1 MKKKAGLTIRLIKPP
16 GPARGLAPRSARAA
30 RRGSRMGAF
39 LRGRQSRPYCRAFRG
54 IHPDT
59 ACRAPQ
65 EASCRNRDLKIGA
78 LSIESCFRTKRLIC
92 SLGLIFFLS
101 FLLHPSVQ
109 GQPLTPKGEELK
121 KNDSSIQ
128 KLVARLSLPDEPVSR
143 EGAGILIVQ
152 APGERYRLP
161 FRLIARGPE
170 SSRLELFDPFGRPL
184 FYLVSYQGEIR
195 LFSIPQKRE
204 IPFDLPSA
212 GPWSVFPQIPV
223 KEFIKFFWGRVPL
236 FPFDTQQSSTLS
248 EKGKESVKLEFRGS
262 IHQEIWINPNPWA
275 LTKSRITLPSRGGEI
290 EILFSDFSETTG
302 NRVPMRCDIKDGT
315 GEYGFSL
322 RYETLVSRPDIPDE
336 IFQLPYLSEGPAAET
351 RKP

>member
-1 MKKKAGLTIRLIKPP
+1 MKM
-16 GPARGLAPRSARAA
+16 
-30 RRGSRMGAF
+30 GSLGDE
-39 LRGRQSRPYCRAFRG
+39 PYFR
-54 IHPDT
+54 I
-59 ACRAPQ
+59 
-65 EASCRNRDLKIGA
+65 
-78 LSIESCFRTKRLIC
+78 KRLIY
-92 SLGLIFFLS
+92 SLGLIFFLP
-101 FLLHPSVQ
+101 FLLQPSVH
-109 GQPLTPKGEELK
+109 GQPLTPKAEESK
-121 KNDSSIQ
+121 KNDSNIQ
-128 KLVARLSLPDEPVSR
+128 TLVARLSLPDEPVSR
-143 EGAGILIVQ
+143 EGAGILIIQ
-152 APGERYRLP
+152 APGERYRLQ

-170 SSRLELFDPFGRPL
+170 SSRLELFDPFGRPML
-184 FYLVSYQGEIR
+184 YLISYQGEIR

-223 KEFIKFFWGRVPL
+223 KEFLKFFWGRVPL

-262 IHQEIWINPNPWA
+262 VHQEIWISSNPWA
-275 LTKSRITLPSRGGEI
+275 LTKSRITIPSRGAEI

-322 RYETLVSRPDIPDE
+322 RYETLVPRLDIPDE
-336 IFQLPYLSEGPAAET
+336 IFLLPHLSEGPAKET